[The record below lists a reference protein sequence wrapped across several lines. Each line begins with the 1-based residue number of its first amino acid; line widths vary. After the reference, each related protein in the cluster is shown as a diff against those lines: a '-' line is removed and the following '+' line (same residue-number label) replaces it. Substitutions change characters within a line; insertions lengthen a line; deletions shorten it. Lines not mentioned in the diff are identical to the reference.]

1 MFKYVYSFIHTYM
14 HTCIHTSGL
23 IRHELTLYV
32 QRQLALSSSHEE
44 TRCSTFSTTLATL
57 RGMQTLVHGQQ
68 QQQAPD
74 WPRLQN
80 WCVCVCVCVRV
91 RVCVCVCMCVCVCV
105 CVCACNGPRL
115 QHYWQKFSKV
125 NALVYSLH
133 KTTIYSLL

>member
-1 MFKYVYSFIHTYM
+1 MFKYVYSYI

-68 QQQAPD
+68 QQQARD

-80 WCVCVCVCVRV
+80 WCVCVY
-91 RVCVCVCMCVCVCV
+91 VCVCVHAMGL
-105 CVCACNGPRL
+105 AFNTTGRNS
-115 QHYWQKFSKV
+115 QN

-133 KTTIYSLL
+133 KTTIYLLL